1 MKREG
6 RGLGCGPC
14 PLTQLYSA
22 QRRRG
27 PGVGADSEA
36 SVSSQILNLGLSCL
50 FDPLHC
56 VQFKRQITEYLV
68 LVNYD
73 DEIKN
78 ISHQSL

>member
-27 PGVGADSEA
+27 SGVGADSEA

-50 FDPLHC
+50 LFDFFRC
-56 VQFKRQITEYLV
+56 VQSKRQITEYLV

-73 DEIKN
+73 D
-78 ISHQSL
+78 